1 MADSFPP
8 LCGTQ
13 RMEGGAP
20 MVRPGSNGGDAN
32 GDYAF
37 VKYNKKIVRAWPTQ
51 LECVLAAHS
60 PPPPQEM
67 LDYNDIEW
75 NILSLAGG
83 PDGTWGRGETDYLMG
98 LCRAFDLRWQV
109 IADRYSWADPDAA
122 ADAPPRQRPVDEL
135 KARYYGLAHTLL
147 LSRTESV
154 EQVAH
159 KELVKRPFDA
169 SAEADRRDM
178 LAALLTRS
186 TGTASEEE
194 ALLAAAAGVEARRR
208 SEVEGAHKAGL
219 PLQVLCRPA
228 APPPSTQPPGGG
240 AAKAGGG
247 AGAAAVASLLG
258 KLVIPD
264 ISLGPGDVDPNEEPG
279 GPDLPT
285 PRGQSQLPP
294 PGCYARAA
302 HTAACAQELVALGGA
317 GTQAKPRDRKAAD
330 SLNRRIDLAM
340 DELGV
345 PAPQT
350 GTRAVCRAWY
360 ALRKEVAQLLEVRV
374 GRPGCALRVSLP
386 LISTHPPCVRLQQ
399 QLRSQLARKS
409 KESAAAAAVVAGV
422 AGHGGGQPFSPLGGM
437 SSPKV
442 RACALVAGTAC
453 VDASDTR
460 VSLATHRRQRT
471 RPPLSPPPPLPLP
484 ASCPACRH
492 PQAACCRPRTGTAP
506 CAPTSARRRA
516 SGRRTSQARPRRG
529 GEDPAGM
536 WGRPWNAQHCTRAA
550 SQLHPPVC
558 AGLADSWQP
567 GRSVPL
573 AGPFSC
579 PVSMRAMAG
588 PLAVGA
594 APCRLRC
601 RQPSAASCS
610 VGAAGR
616 STRPPVAALQL
627 PARRVRVQ
635 RTTHRL
641 TGTSRGSLAWRLGG
655 CSARCPCSA
664 V

>member
-1 MADSFPP
+1 
-8 LCGTQ
+8 
-13 RMEGGAP
+13 
-20 MVRPGSNGGDAN
+20 
-32 GDYAF
+32 
-37 VKYNKKIVRAWPTQ
+37 
-51 LECVLAAHS
+51 
-60 PPPPQEM
+60 M

-264 ISLGPGDVDPNEEPG
+264 ISLGPSDVDPNEEPG

-374 GRPGCALRVSLP
+374 GRGGAV
-386 LISTHPPCVRLQQ
+386 PCVCPSPSHLN
-399 QLRSQLARKS
+399 SPTVCAPS
-409 KESAAAAAVVAGV
+409 TTAAVAAGAQEQGV
-422 AGHGGGQPFSPLGGM
+422 RRRGGGGGG
-437 SSPKV
+437 
-442 RACALVAGTAC
+442 RG
-453 VDASDTR
+453 
-460 VSLATHRRQRT
+460 
-471 RPPLSPPPPLPLP
+471 RP
-484 ASCPACRH
+484 
-492 PQAACCRPRTGTAP
+492 
-506 CAPTSARRRA
+506 RRRA
-516 SGRRTSQARPRRG
+516 ALLAARRNVFPQGA
-529 GEDPAGM
+529 
-536 WGRPWNAQHCTRAA
+536 C
-550 SQLHPPVC
+550 
-558 AGLADSWQP
+558 
-567 GRSVPL
+567 
-573 AGPFSC
+573 
-579 PVSMRAMAG
+579 MRA
-588 PLAVGA
+588 
-594 APCRLRC
+594 C
-601 RQPSAASCS
+601 
-610 VGAAGR
+610 GR
-616 STRPPVAALQL
+616 
-627 PARRVRVQ
+627 
-635 RTTHRL
+635 HCM
-641 TGTSRGSLAWRLGG
+641 RGRD
-655 CSARCPCSA
+655 
-664 V
+664 